1 MSDSHFSEH
10 LVELLDEAKAG
21 KLARREFLRR
31 AMLLGFSAGAASTLV
46 STIFAP
52 SARAATPRVDTAPQP
67 SSIVRAPVVA
77 GAAPRAATKQYQ
89 WGTQQAAEGAKGVY
103 FWLRSPF
110 EGSPKI
116 LTRGWQMEAHVRVDL
131 PEVSGEFAPSI
142 RWTGSGTF
150 SNETGPLSTPTFFEP
165 GLNFVKLSLR
175 IKERDYASTFY
186 FYAKDASRY
195 ARLGSIAQCPSDA
208 HGCPACPHPVIGPL
222 IQASPNYT
230 IDGLPIARVGDL
242 GVHQAC
248 CGPNSYSVVAGDP
261 EIIINGKQVPRIGD
275 RTRHCGG
282 DGKFV

>member
-1 MSDSHFSEH
+1 MSDSHFAED

-31 AMLLGFSAGAASTLV
+31 AMLLGLSAGTTSTLL

-52 SARAATPRVDTAPQP
+52 LARAATPSTATAPEP
-67 SSIVRAPVVA
+67 SSPTRAPVIAV
-77 GAAPRAATKQYQ
+77 AAPRAAPKQYQ

-116 LTRGWQMEAHVRVDL
+116 LTKGWQMEAHVRVNL
-131 PEVSGEFAPSI
+131 PEVSGDFSPSI
-142 RWTGSGTF
+142 RWSGSGTF
-150 SNETGPLSTPTFFEP
+150 SNETGPLSTPTFSEP
-165 GLNFVKLSLR
+165 GLNIVRLSLR
-175 IKERDYASTFY
+175 IKDRDYLSTFS

-195 ARLGSIAQCPSDA
+195 ARLGSMAQCPLDA
-208 HGCPACPHPVIGPL
+208 HGCPACPHSVVGPL
-222 IQASPNYT
+222 IQGSPNYT
-230 IDGLPIARVGDL
+230 IDGIPVARVGDK

-248 CGPNSYSVVAGDP
+248 CGPNTYSVVAGDP
-261 EIIINGKQVPRIGD
+261 EILINGKQVPRIGD

-282 DGKFV
+282 DGKLI